1 MDEKLL
7 KDFSTVISSLLSDFD
22 DNEYYKELF
31 GSNTEMLE
39 LLFDNYFR
47 KVEGFSCSHDKSVH
61 TVNTILKALKDNKV
75 YPLSETYDINK
86 YPQMKEYEGEVAYW
100 CPATIK
106 DTQEA
111 IEIAEAVLTLNFRFV
126 DEKEE
131 KEKGTRFERGLT

>member
-7 KDFSTVISSLLSDFD
+7 KDFSEVMSALLSDFD
-22 DNEYYKELF
+22 DNAYYKELF
-31 GSNTEMLE
+31 NSNTEMLE

-47 KVEGFSCSHDKSVH
+47 KVEGFSCSHDKSVY
-61 TVNTILKALKDNKV
+61 TVSTILKALKDNKV
-75 YPLSETYDINK
+75 YSLSETYDINK
-86 YPQMKEYEGEVAYW
+86 YPQMKKYEGEVAYW
-100 CPATIK
+100 CPTTIK

-131 KEKGTRFERGLT
+131 KKKKQDSKED